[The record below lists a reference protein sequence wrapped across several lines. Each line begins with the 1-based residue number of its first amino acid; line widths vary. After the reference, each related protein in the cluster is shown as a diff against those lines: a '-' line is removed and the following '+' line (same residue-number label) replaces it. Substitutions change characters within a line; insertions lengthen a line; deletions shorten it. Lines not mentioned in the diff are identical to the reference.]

1 MPDKIPDCLKP
12 FDKVS
17 ILAGS
22 RIFQS
27 GDACHQFIY
36 LLEGSIRV
44 DLISLSG
51 KEVMLYRFG
60 SGETCI
66 LTTSCLL
73 SGEAYTAEAI
83 AEQDIRAVVVSL
95 VQFQKLLN
103 ESQDFRQLVF
113 TSFAQRLTLMIAKI
127 EEIAFMALDCRLARV
142 LVDMAGAGNSF
153 SVTHEEIAAVIGTAR
168 EVVSRKLGLWENNG
182 WIMRGR
188 GVIEIVK
195 RTEIEA
201 LARSA
206 DPGTID

>member
-27 GDACHQFIY
+27 GDVCHQFVY

-142 LVDMAGAGNSF
+142 LVDMAGF
-153 SVTHEEIAAVIGTAR
+153 LT
-168 EVVSRKLGLWENNG
+168 GL
-182 WIMRGR
+182 
-188 GVIEIVK
+188 
-195 RTEIEA
+195 
-201 LARSA
+201 LAEWFV
-206 DPGTID
+206 G

>member
-1 MPDKIPDCLKP
+1 
-12 FDKVS
+12 
-17 ILAGS
+17 
-22 RIFQS
+22 
-27 GDACHQFIY
+27 
-36 LLEGSIRV
+36 
-44 DLISLSG
+44 
-51 KEVMLYRFG
+51 MLYRFG

-153 SVTHEEIAAVIGTAR
+153 SVTHGEIAAVIGTAR

-182 WIMRGR
+182 WILRGR
-188 GVIEIVK
+188 GVIEIVR